1 MPLNEITLELTQ
13 RCPNR
18 CIHCSSLS
26 CPEAMTCLPL
36 DIVKEVIDDA
46 KELGAGTICIS
57 GGEPFLYQ
65 ELLEVVDYIHEHG
78 LQTYIYSSG
87 VTYVDEKPS
96 SVPSA
101 LLTTLVGK
109 IEKLIVNVEAA
120 DSKTY
125 DEIMGTSFGGFEM
138 MKQTI
143 QAAIGVGIVVEAH
156 MVLMKINYKLILEV
170 IALCK
175 MLGVS
180 RISFLRLV
188 NQGRTIEHQETALL
202 SEEEYDI
209 VHDMLLD
216 YREYYR
222 SGIRLGIPF
231 QSCSEKINCM
241 AGTVKLDIRY
251 DGNVYPCEAFKDDMF
266 TIVDNIVPDNVE
278 NKRLK
283 DIYYSSQY
291 LQEIRSLLESFQEV
305 DTCETC
311 MSQYYRH
318 FDEY

>member
-46 KELGAGTICIS
+46 KELGVGTICIS

-143 QAAIGVGIVVEAH
+143 QAAIGMGIVVEAH
-156 MVLMKINYKLILEV
+156 MVPMKINYKLIPEV

-188 NQGRTIEHQETALL
+188 NQGRTLEYSEKTLL
-202 SEEEYDI
+202 SPDEYFCVQDK
-209 VHDMLLD
+209 LLELRD
-216 YREYYR
+216 YYLH
-222 SGIRLGIPF
+222 GIRLGIPF
-231 QSCSEKINCM
+231 QSCAEKVNCL

-251 DGNVYPCEAFKDDMF
+251 DGNIYPCEAFKDDMF
-266 TIVDNIVPDNVE
+266 VITGVLESDNVK

-283 DIYYSSQY
+283 KIYFESQY
-291 LQEIRSLLESFQEV
+291 LNEIRMLLEGFQRIN
-305 DTCETC
+305 TCETC
-311 MSQYYRH
+311 MNQYYRLVN
-318 FDEY
+318 E

>member
-36 DIVKEVIDDA
+36 EIVKEVIDDA

-65 ELLEVVDYIHEHG
+65 ELLEVVDYIHGHG

-87 VTYVDEKPS
+87 VTYVDGKPS
-96 SVPSA
+96 SVPLSMLQA
-101 LLTTLVGK
+101 LVGK

-143 QAAIGVGIVVEAH
+143 QTAVGMGIVVEAH
-156 MVLMKINYKLILEV
+156 MVPMKINYKLIPEV

-188 NQGRTIEHQETALL
+188 NQGRTIEHQETTLL
-202 SEEEYDI
+202 SGEEYDT

-222 SGIRLGIPF
+222 KGIRLGIPF
-231 QSCSEKINCM
+231 QACSEKMNCM
-241 AGTVKLDIRY
+241 AGTAKLDIRY
-251 DGNVYPCEAFKDDMF
+251 DGNVYPCEAFKDDLF
-266 TIVDNIVPDNVE
+266 VKNGELVLDNVKT
-278 NKRLK
+278 KRLK
-283 DIYYSSQY
+283 KIYFESQY
-291 LQEIRSLLESFQEV
+291 LNEIRILLEAFQRV
-305 DTCETC
+305 NTCETC
-311 MSQYYRH
+311 MNQYYRQNNEH
-318 FDEY
+318 